1 MIVAL
6 LFVVAF
12 LLVALG
18 GFMAALESALGV
30 EGGDIHDQN
39 AIGFVRV
46 VAETTA
52 GVLVT
57 LAFVK
62 VLDSWWLALVLSALI
77 MTAASFVLVGTS
89 PRSVARA
96 HPERMLAFAGPIIRV
111 LRVILGP
118 VAGLLVALGDRV
130 TPMRARSTVGSEEQL
145 LSLID
150 DATEHSV
157 LEQADA
163 ELIHSVFE
171 FGDRIV
177 REVMVPRTDMVTVD
191 ASATV
196 AAAMSLFL
204 GRGVSRVPVVG
215 DGPDDVTGV
224 LYLRDVSRLVYE
236 RPGNAD
242 AQAVATLQRPAVFVP
257 ESKPADALLRQMQLE
272 KNHLALVVDEY
283 GGIAGLVTMEDLI
296 EELVGEID
304 DEYDKTA
311 PLVEALGDAS
321 IAPGSG
327 SYRVSA
333 RLSIDELG
341 ELFDIEFDEDDVE
354 DVDSVGGLL
363 SKALGKLP
371 EPGDEVGVAGL
382 ELTAE
387 RNEGRRGSRL
397 ATVLVRR
404 ATIDRDEQ
412 GHR

>member
-1 MIVAL
+1 VIAAL
-6 LFVVAF
+6 LFVIAF

-18 GFMAALESALGV
+18 GFMAALEAALGGV
-30 EGGDIHDQN
+30 GGDIRDQN

-52 GVLVT
+52 AVLVT

-62 VLDSWWLALVLSALI
+62 VLNSWWLALVVSALI

-96 HPERMLAFAGPIIRV
+96 HPERILAFAGPFIRG
-111 LRVILGP
+111 LRLILGP

-145 LSLID
+145 LSLVD
-150 DATEHSV
+150 DATMHSV

-171 FGDRIV
+171 FGDRLV

-191 ASATV
+191 RAATV
-196 AAAMSLFL
+196 ASAMSLFL
-204 GRGVSRVPVVG
+204 GRGVSRIPVVG

-224 LYLRDVSRLVYE
+224 LYLRDVSRQVYE
-236 RPGNAD
+236 RPSEAD
-242 AQAVATLQRPAVFVP
+242 SQSVATLQRPALFVP

-296 EELVGEID
+296 EELVGDIT
-304 DEYDKTA
+304 DEYDKSA
-311 PLVEALGDAS
+311 PLVERMGEAS
-321 IAPGSG
+321 APDT
-327 SYRVSA
+327 YRVSA
-333 RLSIDELG
+333 RLPIDELG
-341 ELFDIEFDEDDVE
+341 ELFDAEFEEDEVE

-371 EPGDEVGVAGL
+371 EQGDEAEVAGL
-382 ELTAE
+382 RLTAE
-387 RNEGRRGSRL
+387 RTEGRRGRL
-397 ATVLVRR
+397 ATVLVSR
-404 ATIDRDEQ
+404 ATMGAMNE
-412 GHR
+412 GSNE